1 MKEKVF
7 FGEMEFCGAVGR
19 FTVLFSWAP
28 CLLEGGFNC
37 NAVLTCRAVF
47 CLGEGGPL
55 QARPARFPGRGAVC
69 SCHNLTVGAT

>member
-1 MKEKVF
+1 MKQKVF
-7 FGEMEFCGAVGR
+7 FGENGVLWGCGQ
-19 FTVLFSWAP
+19 FSVLFSWAP

-37 NAVLTCRAVF
+37 VTLTWRAVF

-55 QARPARFPGRGAVC
+55 QARPARLPGRGAVC